1 MTESPQTSIGTA
13 SIGSGS
19 IGPASIG
26 LFPLQ
31 TVLLPGASLGLRVFE
46 RRYLDLVR
54 DCMRD
59 GVSFGIC
66 LVLRSDGLEGNEAGP
81 PALPA
86 AFGTEA
92 RIEDFGS
99 GDDGLL
105 TLRVRGARRFHV
117 TRTRVRDSGLV
128 VAQVEWCDPD
138 PDDELRPEHGLLG
151 TLLQRILDQ
160 VGGEHAKAPPARFDD
175 AAWVGWRLAELL
187 PLSNQ
192 QRQSLL
198 QQHDPHAR
206 LDSLLAAL

>member
-1 MTESPQTSIGTA
+1 MAETLP
-13 SIGSGS
+13 
-19 IGPASIG
+19 

-31 TVLLPGASLGLRVFE
+31 TVLVPGMALGLRIFE

-54 DCMRD
+54 DCMRE
-59 GVSFGIC
+59 GSAFGIC
-66 LVLRSDGLEGNEAGP
+66 LIIKGHEPGRP
-81 PALPA
+81 PTPA

-105 TLRVRGARRFHV
+105 TLQVRGARRFHV
-117 TRTRVRDSGLV
+117 QHTRVRDSGLV
-128 VAQVEWCDPD
+128 VAQVAWCEPD
-138 PDDELRPEHGLLG
+138 PDDELRPQHALLA

-160 VGGEHAKAPPARFDD
+160 VGGEHAKANPACFDD

-187 PLSNQ
+187 PLSDR

-198 QQHDPHAR
+198 QLDDPHLR